1 MGKGRNRPVR
11 LPSKR
16 ECLDLMKRYNGR
28 DHIIRHCIRVAEV
41 ALSISRELNRRGE
54 NLDLDVV
61 EAGALLHDI
70 TKAESLD
77 SGEDHS
83 LTACRLLRKLGYARI
98 ADIVR
103 QHVFLLKE
111 SDSPWVS
118 EEEVVNYSDKR
129 VRHDQIVTLKER
141 FEDLRARYCRDEAG
155 REWMDRMESLS
166 NRMERKIFS
175 KLGIEPEDLSS
186 LRIDGESMEDGMPL

>member
-1 MGKGRNRPVR
+1 M
-11 LPSKR
+11 
-16 ECLDLMKRYNGR
+16 ERYNGR

-61 EAGALLHDI
+61 GAGALLHDI

-83 LTACRLLRKLGYARI
+83 LTAYRLLRKLGYGRV

-103 QHVFLLKE
+103 QHVFLLEE
-111 SDSPWVS
+111 SDSPRVS

-129 VRHDQIVTLKER
+129 VRHDQIVTLRER

-155 REWMDRMESLS
+155 KEWMDRMESFS

-175 KLGIEPEDLSS
+175 KLDIEPEDLRS
-186 LRIDGESMEDGMPL
+186 LRAERASTEDGIQL